1 MLRSFYV
8 VLKTLLIFIGIAL
21 VAGLA
26 WLLAIDP
33 GSVVIDWRNIHVSTS
48 VGVGI
53 GILILLII
61 AIVLLFRL
69 LWSIFGIPRAL
80 GRAERSRRQRKGV
93 RALSKGM
100 AAIAAGDAAVAKD
113 QAARASDLLDDRTL
127 TMLLQAQAAQ
137 LQGDET
143 AAEKYFAALRDWPS
157 TEFLGVRGLLTQ
169 AMKRGAWDEALTL
182 AKRAYR
188 INRKSEWV
196 VRTLFELQKRTG
208 RWADARETLKD
219 MKSLGLMSRADME
232 AEDANLLYQLSL
244 ESQGPEAISLA
255 KKAYAEQPSLA
266 EAGTRVAQLL
276 LDHGDPHAA
285 AKRIEEAWQRSPS
298 PELAELYW
306 RAKGAGDP
314 AKKLEAAKRLVA
326 RNAAAPESRLVLGA
340 AALAASNWTLA
351 RETLEPLATT
361 HPTPRLCRLMAT
373 LEEKQHGDLER
384 ARAWLMRAAGDE
396 IEGDATRNAGAA
408 AASHAAA
415 PASASAPAPA
425 ATAKAA
431 AS

>member
-8 VLKTLLIFIGIAL
+8 VLKTLIIFIGIAL
-21 VAGLA
+21 VAALA

-33 GSVVIDWRNIHVSTS
+33 GSLVIDWRSIHVSTS

-53 GILILLII
+53 GVLILLII
-61 AIVLLFRL
+61 VVVLLFRL
-69 LWSIFGIPRAL
+69 LWSIFRIPRAI
-80 GRAERSRRQRKGV
+80 GRADRNRRQRKGV

-100 AAIAAGDAAVAKD
+100 AAIAAGDAAVAKE
-113 QAARASDLLDDRTL
+113 QAGRASNLLDDRTL

-169 AMKRGAWDEALTL
+169 AMKRGAWDEALSL

-196 VRTLFELQKRTG
+196 VRTLFDLQKRTG
-208 RWADARETLKD
+208 HWADARETLKD

-244 ESQGPEAISLA
+244 QSQGPEAISLA
-255 KKAYAEQPSLA
+255 KKAYAEQPSLT
-266 EAGTRVAQLL
+266 EAATRVARLL
-276 LDHGDPHAA
+276 LDQGDSHAA
-285 AKRIEEAWQRSPS
+285 AKRIEEAWQRTPG

-306 RAKGAGDP
+306 RAKGAEDP

-326 RNAAAPESRLVLGA
+326 RNPADPESRQVLGA
-340 AALAASNWTLA
+340 AALAAGNWTLA
-351 RETLEPLATT
+351 RETLEPLANSD
-361 HPTPRLCRLMAT
+361 PTPRVCRLMAT

-384 ARAWLMRAAGDE
+384 ARGWLMRAAGDE
-396 IEGDATRNAGAA
+396 IVVEAGPA
-408 AASHAAA
+408 AASQ
-415 PASASAPAPA
+415 
-425 ATAKAA
+425 AA